1 MKFARYAQTNEGPHA
16 FTIGKIYLAYETAKH
31 EGSADYSRFTITND
45 DEERVTIETDNN
57 EFKYMDKVYGVWI
70 SDNLDYS
77 DGTLTKGTCFLID
90 GADGDMLHI
99 ENIGNFQATNFE
111 VLDRTNLY
119 PGVKVL
125 NMETLEWTDIARVDD
140 SEWISLRSKPDQRM
154 APRSVMFA
162 VGSGGILEKPL
173 AICNDSSGWASL
185 VEGRTYELFEM
196 NVEEQTVV
204 VELNGVKILCESDRF
219 SFE

>member
-1 MKFARYAQTNEGPHA
+1 MKFARYAHTNEPQD

-31 EGSADYSRFTITND
+31 EGSADFSRFTVTND
-45 DEERVTIETDNN
+45 NEERVTIETDNN

-70 SDNLDYS
+70 SDNLDYT
-77 DGTLTKGTCFLID
+77 DGTLTRGTCFLID
-90 GADGDMLHI
+90 GADRDMFHI
-99 ENIGNFQATNFE
+99 ENIGNFQAINFE
-111 VLDRTNLY
+111 LLDKSNLY

-125 NMETLEWTDIARVDD
+125 NLETSKWTDVARVDD
-140 SEWISLRSKPDQRM
+140 SGWISLKSEPDERK

-173 AICNDSSGWASL
+173 AICNNASGSTL
-185 VEGRTYELFEM
+185 VEGRTYELIEM
-196 NVEEQTVV
+196 NSKINTVV
-204 VELNGVKILCESDRF
+204 VESDDGNVSCMADRF